1 MCAKSMPNASRFLL
15 CTGTL
20 LMPYGWLSSPS
31 FIFLAD
37 REIRMEAHEHSN
49 PSTQHGETIHLPAPT
64 AWPIVLAFGF
74 TLILA
79 GVVTSGIISILGG
92 VFAIAGC
99 VGWFREVWP
108 HEAHEDVPV
117 EEHEVTIASTRTHVT
132 RIEVSEEHRAHLPV
146 ETYPVLSGIKGGIP
160 GGVARILPAMLY
172 GILSGHGIWYP
183 VNLLVGAGVG
193 HWTNPTMAEMEGFHP
208 SAVLIATIIH
218 VATSVLV
225 GLLYGA
231 MLPML
236 PRRPILL
243 GGIVA
248 PLLWTGLLHS
258 AMGIINPA
266 LDAHIAWGWFVASQF
281 FFGIVAGSVVARAEL
296 IQTVA
301 SLPLMARLGVET
313 PGMIHSMDEE
323 KEP

>member
-1 MCAKSMPNASRFLL
+1 
-15 CTGTL
+15 
-20 LMPYGWLSSPS
+20 
-31 FIFLAD
+31 
-37 REIRMEAHEHSN
+37 MEAHEHSN

-99 VGWFREVWP
+99 VGWFREVLP

-146 ETYPVLSGIKGGIP
+146 ETYPVLSGIKGGIA
-160 GGVARILPAMLY
+160 GGIAMILPAMLY

-183 VNLLVGAGVG
+183 VNLLGGAGVG
-193 HWTNPTMAEMEGFHP
+193 HWTNPTMAEMEGFHL

-236 PRRPILL
+236 PRHPILL

-258 AMGIINPA
+258 SLGVVNPV
-266 LDAHIAWGWFVASQF
+266 LDSHISWGWFVVSQVA
-281 FFGIVAGSVVARAEL
+281 FGVVAGLVVARQGKIRTDQSMPFVLRMGIE
-296 IQTVA
+296 A
-301 SLPLMARLGVET
+301 SGIRR
-313 PGMIHSMDEE
+313 DEE
-323 KEP
+323 GDRH